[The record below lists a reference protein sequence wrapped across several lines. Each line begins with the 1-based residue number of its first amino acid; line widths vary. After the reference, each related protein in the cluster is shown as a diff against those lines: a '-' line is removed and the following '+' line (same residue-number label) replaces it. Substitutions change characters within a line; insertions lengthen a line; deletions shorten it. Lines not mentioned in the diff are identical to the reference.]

1 MKLNLSHKYHR
12 LLEGGK
18 MCGAGLSL
26 GVAFFLR
33 VRWSHAEDFRKGG
46 RAPAAAVGGVAWT
59 TTRRDVLFDVVGGQR
74 RCGVEEAGLLVV
86 AGGEEEVVSGVEDA
100 EVEGED
106 GVGVA
111 GEVVKESAGAR
122 VEVSEAGRVGEG
134 DDEAEVV
141 PLEVDDGA
149 GVDGG
154 EADDGFGVVE
164 DRDGAGVVAGGEP
177 RRGTAERNRSG
188 DAVRGQGQLRD
199 DFLRFQME
207 HRHGRAV
214 QGGRDDVRAVRVT
227 RKSLLRQ
234 VDDGPVVAGELRV
247 DVPAGAL
254 FGGPVA
260 HGAVGAAGKYGIAVA
275 REEAATHR
283 SVVARENTKALP
295 RPRLP
300 QPHRAV
306 LAARRQH
313 VAARVE
319 LEPLHVPRT
328 FQRLDERRVVRGPH
342 SHAAVVAA
350 GSAQR
355 RVPRKP
361 HARHAVCVAAQTRR

>member
-254 FGGPVA
+254 L
-260 HGAVGAAGKYGIAVA
+260 GAQWRTVP
-275 REEAATHR
+275 
-283 SVVARENTKALP
+283 SALP
-295 RPRLP
+295 ESMELP
-300 QPHRAV
+300 SLAKKPQLTGPSWPAKTRRHSPVRAC
-306 LAARRQH
+306 
-313 VAARVE
+313 
-319 LEPLHVPRT
+319 
-328 FQRLDERRVVRGPH
+328 H
-342 SHAAVVAA
+342 SHTVPSWLPAA
-350 GSAQR
+350 STS
-355 RVPRKP
+355 PRGWNSSHSTSP
-361 HARHAVCVAAQTRR
+361 GPSSVWMSDASSVDHTRTLPS